1 MKSNFYFQGIFRQYK
16 QCVIFRVDIQ
26 KEMIFKMYN
35 TKKIDIYSGIYQPD
49 PYTKPSEKIMREK
62 PWDNDEQATGDHN
75 FKLQLLGKNQLL

>member
-1 MKSNFYFQGIFRQYK
+1 
-16 QCVIFRVDIQ
+16 
-26 KEMIFKMYN
+26 MYN